1 MEIEVLERGW
11 EKQDD
16 DQNACSPDEVEMHE
30 GLESEMQVD
39 HIKLEKDLKLEAWL
53 VIDEEKVVK
62 SWD

>member
-1 MEIEVLERGW
+1 MGRDQ

-16 DQNACSPDEVEMHE
+16 DQNACSPDEVEIDE
-30 GLESEMQVD
+30 GLELEMQVD
-39 HIKLEKDLKLEAWL
+39 HIILEKDLKLEAQL

>member
-1 MEIEVLERGW
+1 M
-11 EKQDD
+11 KQDG

>member
-1 MEIEVLERGW
+1 
-11 EKQDD
+11 
-16 DQNACSPDEVEMHE
+16 MHE

-39 HIKLEKDLKLEAWL
+39 HIILEKDLKLEAWL